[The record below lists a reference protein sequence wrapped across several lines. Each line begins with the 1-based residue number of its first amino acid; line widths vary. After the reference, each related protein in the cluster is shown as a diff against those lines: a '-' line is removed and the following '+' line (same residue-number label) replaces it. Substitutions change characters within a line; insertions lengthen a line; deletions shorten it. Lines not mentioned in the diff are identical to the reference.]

1 MTRDYESLV
10 QYIADRQTT
19 PFEWGSRAV
28 DCVSYWAGAIEAM
41 TGENPLDWEPVL
53 SWTTQEEAEAVL
65 DGLGGLDA
73 AVSARMTEI
82 PVTMAQRGDGA
93 LVRGVRCVMIVE
105 GETLVGPSETG
116 NIRLPRDAAIKAW
129 SATV

>member
-1 MTRDYESLV
+1 MPRDFNALV
-10 QYIADRQTT
+10 EYIAAREKT
-19 PFEWGSRAV
+19 PFEWGSRAT
-28 DCVSYWAGAIEAM
+28 DCISYWSGGIEAM
-41 TGENPLDWEPVL
+41 TDDNPLDWEPTL

-65 DGLGGLDA
+65 DGLGGLEA

-105 GETLVGPSETG
+105 GDTLVGPSERG
-116 NIRLPRDAAIKAW
+116 NIRLPRSAAVKAW
-129 SATV
+129 SATK